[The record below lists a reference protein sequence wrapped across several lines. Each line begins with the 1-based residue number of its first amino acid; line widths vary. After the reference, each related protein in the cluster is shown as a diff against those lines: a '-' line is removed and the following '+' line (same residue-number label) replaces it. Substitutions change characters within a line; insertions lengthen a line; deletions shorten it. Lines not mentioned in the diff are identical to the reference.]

1 MVRIFMYYFWKYV
14 PLMYIL
20 LSYSLLMVLCLMDAP
35 TTMAVVIKCSGIFIS
50 FIMLI
55 VFYNM
60 AISMWRN
67 K

>member
-1 MVRIFMYYFWKYV
+1 MVRLFMYYFWKYV

-35 TTMAVVIKCSGIFIS
+35 TTTAIIIKCCGISIS

-55 VFYNM
+55 TFYNM
-60 AISMWRN
+60 AISVWRN